1 MNAKI
6 KSLAATL
13 ALMLFAGAASAA
25 EEGVTP
31 HYPQKKPIHHE
42 WTFSGPFGHFD
53 KAQLQRGF
61 QVYREVC
68 SNCHSLNL
76 VSFRNLAEHGGPGFS
91 EELVKALAAEYQV
104 TDGPNDEGDMFERP
118 GIPAD
123 RFPAPFAN
131 EAAAKA
137 SNNGAA
143 PPDFSLIAKARA
155 PERGF
160 PWFVFDIF
168 TQYQESGPDYIV
180 SLLTGYSGTDP
191 NESGTY
197 DNPYFISGPAIAM
210 APPLSDGQIDYA
222 QNADDDPANDVP
234 QTVEQYAKDVAAFTM
249 WAAEPHLE
257 QRKAMGFSVMLFLI
271 VFAGLVYFT
280 KKKVWSDVE
289 H

>member
-13 ALMLFAGAASAA
+13 ALVLFAGTASAA
-25 EEGVTP
+25 EEGATP
-31 HYPQKKPIHHE
+31 HYPQKKPVHHE

-68 SNCHSLNL
+68 SSCHSLDL

-91 EELVKALAAEYQV
+91 EDVVRALAAEYQI

-180 SLLTGYSGTDP
+180 SLLTGYTSADP

-197 DNPYFISGPAIAM
+197 DNPYFVGGPSLAM
-210 APPLSDGQIDYA
+210 APPLSDGLVDYA
-222 QNADDDPANDVP
+222 QEDVP
-234 QTVEQYAKDVAAFTM
+234 ETVEQYAKDLAAFTM